1 MFKKENFSFSGGKD
15 RKNFVKADGLREVF
29 LTDGLRATSSTK

>member
-15 RKNFVKADGLREVF
+15 RDKLLNMTMQNKIIRF
-29 LTDGLRATSSTK
+29 LFFIALFP